1 MARRKSATPEKLFT
15 CSIRTRVTAATFR
28 RLEKMIGKS
37 DCHSVG
43 EVARKILSNQEIK
56 VFYVDASLDQTME
69 QLALIRKELKAIGIN
84 INQITKRY
92 NSTWEEKGK
101 AFYAIKVTELFKPVE
116 ERVDKLLVIVSKL
129 AAIWLQKS

>member
-1 MARRKSATPEKLFT
+1 
-15 CSIRTRVTAATFR
+15 
-28 RLEKMIGKS
+28 
-37 DCHSVG
+37 
-43 EVARKILSNQEIK
+43 
-56 VFYVDASLDQTME
+56 ME

-116 ERVDKLLVIVSKL
+116 ERVDKLLRIVSKL
-129 AAIWLQKS
+129 AALWLQK

>member
-1 MARRKSATPEKLFT
+1 MARRKSANPEKLYT
-15 CSIRTRVTAATFR
+15 CSVRTRVTAVVFQ

-37 DCHSVG
+37 DCYSIG

-101 AFYAIKVTELFKPVE
+101 AFYAIKVTELFNPVE
-116 ERVDKLLVIVSKL
+116 QRVDELLKIVSQL
-129 AAIWLQKS
+129 AVVWLQKS